1 MANAAVAAVKKGCEL
16 YKEIKGATGNVKEVL
31 DDLKKQFL
39 KNPAPTNAEKIQYN
53 EEVLRV
59 QAVAKTDPGDAVS
72 QIGDNL
78 GTFFDAL
85 GNIQKLHD
93 EEERKAHE
101 VYKGDESIGKRALQ
115 RVLIRSRLDIMYA
128 ELREMM
134 VYQTPPELK
143 DLWTRCEKMWTQIV
157 EEQKAAHAEETRRLQ
172 AERLHRFRRKNRIK
186 ENAVWV
192 GAILFVVAWYAGVLI
207 LLRTSHTF
215 LGY

>member
-16 YKEIKGATGNVKEVL
+16 YKEIKGAAGNVKEVL
-31 DDLKKQFL
+31 DDLKKTFQ
-39 KNPAPTNAEKIQYN
+39 KNPNPTNAEKIQYN
-53 EEVLRV
+53 EEVQRV
-59 QAVAKTDPGDAVS
+59 QRVAKTDPADAVS

-93 EEERKAHE
+93 EEERRSHE
-101 VYKGDESIGKRALQ
+101 VYKGDDSIGKRALQ

-143 DLWTRCEKMWTQIV
+143 DLWTRCEKMWQQIV
-157 EEQKAAHAEETRRLQ
+157 EEQKIAHANETRKLQ
-172 AERLHRFRRKNRIK
+172 AERLKRFKRINRNK
-186 ENAVWV
+186 ENAAWV
-192 GAILFVVAWYAGVLI
+192 GAILFVLAWYIGI
-207 LLRTSHTF
+207 LFLLQMTHTF
-215 LGY
+215 RGY